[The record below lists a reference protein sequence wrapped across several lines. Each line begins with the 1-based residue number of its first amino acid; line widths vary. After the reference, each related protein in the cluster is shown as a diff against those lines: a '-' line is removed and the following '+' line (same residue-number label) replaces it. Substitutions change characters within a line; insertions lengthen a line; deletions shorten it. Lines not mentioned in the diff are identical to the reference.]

1 MRGKKIVFV
10 KVVWGG
16 PAKGIMTWELESRMR
31 ESYPE
36 LFHSGNFRGR
46 KFYKWGRVVTR

>member
-1 MRGKKIVFV
+1 MSDAKQNLVLTKEIVLI

-16 PAKGIMTWELESRMR
+16 PAKGTVAWKMESWMR

-36 LFHSGNFRGR
+36 LFLSGSF
-46 KFYKWGRVVTR
+46 